1 MDKRNKMPL
10 STHAGRRPAPRRGR
24 LDLQSALAESF
35 LALIGRTSSD
45 LPGDVDRALNLAAK
59 QEARGSRARATLET
73 LLENV
78 QLARTGVAPLCQDTG
93 TLYFSVRLPQ
103 NYPTQHLVTA
113 ARQAVAEATRRGL
126 LRQNTLNSLTGES
139 HPLNLAEGAP
149 VFHFSPSARST
160 PEIRLIMK
168 GGGSENVG
176 VQFSL
181 PDEAIGAGRDV
192 EGIRR
197 CVLET
202 VVRAQGNG
210 CAPGILGV
218 CIGGDRAG
226 GYQQAKEQFFR
237 ELDDVSPDAILA
249 EWEKRWLDE
258 ANSLGIGP
266 MGLGGKTTLLGL
278 KIGTL
283 SRVPASFFVT
293 TAYMCWAFR
302 RRGLVL
308 TPEGGIHKWLY

>member
-1 MDKRNKMPL
+1 MPQKKT
-10 STHAGRRPAPRRGR
+10 STLPSARPASRRGR
-24 LDLQSALAESF
+24 MDLPSALAESF
-35 LALIGRTSSD
+35 LALIGRTTSD
-45 LPGDVDRALNLAAK
+45 LPSDVERGLTQAVTR
-59 QEARGSRARATLET
+59 EARGSQARATLET
-73 LLENV
+73 LLENI

-93 TLYFSVRLPQ
+93 TLYFSVRLPSDF
-103 NYPTQHLVTA
+103 PTQILVTA

-126 LRQNTLNSLTGES
+126 LRQNTVNSLTGES
-139 HPLNLAEGAP
+139 HPQNLAEGSP
-149 VFHFSPSARST
+149 VFHFIPSARST
-160 PEIRLIMK
+160 PEVRLIMK
-168 GGGSENVG
+168 GGGSENVST
-176 VQFSL
+176 QFSL
-181 PDEAIGAGRDV
+181 PDESIGANRDV

-197 CVLET
+197 CVLEA

-210 CAPGILGV
+210 CAPGVLGV

-226 GYQQAKEQFFR
+226 GYQYAKEQFFR
-237 ELDDVSPDAILA
+237 ELDDVSPDGIVA
-249 EWEKRWLDE
+249 EWEKRWLVE
-258 ANSLGIGP
+258 INSLGIGP